1 MLIVDPYEIGVIQ
14 ITTCHRNKFFTS
26 MLSLTYKKKKKKEKK
41 TLFILNMTHVNK
53 LRVREK
59 KSGLMMICQ
68 THKILLEIFI

>member
-1 MLIVDPYEIGVIQ
+1 MVDPYEITVIQ
-14 ITTCHRNKFFTS
+14 ITTCHQNKFFTS
-26 MLSLTYKKKKKKEKK
+26 MLSQKKKK

-53 LRVREK
+53 LREREK